1 MGVLDERRNR
11 EVIAAPQG
19 KWFAR
24 VEMEE
29 EDDGW
34 GDEPTYLEVIAWDG
48 EGHAL
53 VIDFTGGC
61 LKRANE
67 VKGFERLTTALE
79 RDAETTAGGEGEDD
93 EDAA

>member
-1 MGVLDERRNR
+1 M
-11 EVIAAPQG
+11 IAAPQG

-24 VEMEE
+24 VESEG
-29 EDDGW
+29 EDEAW
-34 GDEPTYLEVIAWDG
+34 GDEPTFLEVIAWDG

-67 VKGFERLTTALE
+67 VKGFERLATAFE
-79 RDAETTAGGEGEDD
+79 RDAETSAGRGEEEDD

>member
-1 MGVLDERRNR
+1 M
-11 EVIAAPQG
+11 IAALQG

-24 VEMEE
+24 IEVEG
-29 EDDGW
+29 EDEDW
-34 GDEPTYLEVIAWDG
+34 GDEATYLEVIAWDG

-67 VKGFERLTTALE
+67 VKGFERLATAFE
-79 RDAETTAGGEGEDD
+79 KDAVVTPEEDD
-93 EDAA
+93 EDESTEE